1 MWFLKFQ
8 IILKI
13 IPHTKHF
20 RSWLPFCQS
29 SMRTMVE
36 TQDSR
41 RTQFVRMTGICKSLA
56 LFLLIY
62 HCISDDIIFI
72 FFTKDSTRILWTTP
86 TGPPRPGRSIES
98 SLLTRGGGRWSSPS
112 LWYCQIAYCLHADS
126 FFRYFGTKLSS
137 RDSTM
142 APSCAPSSTL
152 TIRWFC
158 FSVHVLNSQLK
169 TTAILRK
176 LMQVDQKMIF
186 YSAHVLNV
194 IPSWRRRRLWE
205 NTCKLTIRWFF
216 YSPPVLNVIPSWR
229 RQRLW
234 ENTC

>member
-1 MWFLKFQ
+1 MARPWQVLQVSNSFHVISQISLFWNKYSTNKTFSWQWYLVSFVMWFLKFQ

-86 TGPPRPGRSIES
+86 TGQPRLGRSIES
-98 SLLTRGGGRWSSPS
+98 SLLTQGGGRWSSPS

-158 FSVHVLNSQLK
+158 FSVHVLNS
-169 TTAILRK
+169 
-176 LMQVDQKMIF
+176 
-186 YSAHVLNV
+186 
-194 IPSWRRRRLWE
+194 
-205 NTCKLTIRWFF
+205 
-216 YSPPVLNVIPSWR
+216 
-229 RQRLW
+229 
-234 ENTC
+234 

>member
-8 IILKI
+8 VILKI

-20 RSWLPFCQS
+20 RSWVPFCQS

-86 TGPPRPGRSIES
+86 TGQLRQGRAIES
-98 SLLTRGGGRWSSPS
+98 LLLTRGGGRWSSPS
-112 LWYCQIAYCLHADS
+112 LGCLVLSNCILFACRFLFQVFWYQAIFSRLND
-126 FFRYFGTKLSS
+126 GTKL
-137 RDSTM
+137 R
-142 APSCAPSSTL
+142 P
-152 TIRWFC
+152 I
-158 FSVHVLNSQLK
+158 K
-169 TTAILRK
+169 Y
-176 LMQVDQKMIF
+176 VDHKMILF
-186 YSAHVLNV
+186 FSSCVEFLVEDDGDFEKTHA
-194 IPSWRRRRLWE
+194 SW
-205 NTCKLTIRWFF
+205 
-216 YSPPVLNVIPSWR
+216 P
-229 RQRLW
+229 
-234 ENTC
+234 